1 MVVGSDHE
9 DVASLVF
16 QHHKIA
22 DVLDGAKMFQV
33 TNTEAEMVKYTK
45 NNFYALKVIFAN
57 QMYDICN
64 AMGVEWSV
72 IKEII
77 TAPQDQ
83 PIGNSHL
90 EPMMGLMRG
99 FGGKCLPKDTLAL
112 GELARSLGVDYD
124 LLDAMQSDNAALRN
138 TPTGKPSDVSTEDD

>member
-1 MVVGSDHE
+1 
-9 DVASLVF
+9 
-16 QHHKIA
+16 
-22 DVLDGAKMFQV
+22 
-33 TNTEAEMVKYTK
+33 MVKYTK

-64 AMGVEWSV
+64 AMGIEWSV

-90 EPMMGLMRG
+90 EAMMGLMRG

-112 GELARSLGVDYD
+112 RELARSLGVDYD

>member
-22 DVLDGAKMFQV
+22 DVLDGAKMFRV

-64 AMGVEWSV
+64 AMGIEWSV

-99 FGGKCLPKDTLAL
+99 FGGK
-112 GELARSLGVDYD
+112 
-124 LLDAMQSDNAALRN
+124 
-138 TPTGKPSDVSTEDD
+138 